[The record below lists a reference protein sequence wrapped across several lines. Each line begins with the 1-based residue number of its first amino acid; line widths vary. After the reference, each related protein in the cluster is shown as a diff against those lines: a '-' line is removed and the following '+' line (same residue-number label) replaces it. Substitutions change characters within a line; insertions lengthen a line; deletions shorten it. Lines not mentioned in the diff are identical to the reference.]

1 MPGGDHAC
9 GEASFLRHPG
19 DRGFREGADQAIT
32 PAERLRFSDPV
43 WSATAHHPSASAITP
58 AERLRFSDIGGGL
71 LDCASVVAITPAER
85 LRFSDAPPRARWPG
99 AAICDQ
105 ACGGALFLR
114 RHPTIVVIIDVG
126 RRTEEKPM
134 TSYYKLTTHD
144 GWDLFTGSTVNYRAA
159 CGAGVPLHCPTEPS
173 SSGPALCQPG
183 VLHASLTP
191 RATFSG
197 LDRERQGLDRLAL
210 WEVVG
215 DPVVDDGRTVGF
227 RALLVVRELPLI
239 ATVWGAGYHE
249 RIAWVHDE
257 LIPAVREIPWLR
269 PPEAPVYEHLE
280 VLATEHLLALSEWGD
295 TGPLPLRVVSGR
307 ADAAVAAAD
316 AADAADAVAAGD
328 VG

>member
-1 MPGGDHAC
+1 
-9 GEASFLRHPG
+9 
-19 DRGFREGADQAIT
+19 
-32 PAERLRFSDPV
+32 
-43 WSATAHHPSASAITP
+43 
-58 AERLRFSDIGGGL
+58 
-71 LDCASVVAITPAER
+71 
-85 LRFSDAPPRARWPG
+85 
-99 AAICDQ
+99 
-105 ACGGALFLR
+105 
-114 RHPTIVVIIDVG
+114 
-126 RRTEEKPM
+126 M

-159 CGAGVPLHCPTEPS
+159 CGTGVPLQCPTEPS

-280 VLATEHLLALSEWGD
+280 GLATEHLLALSEWGD

-316 AADAADAVAAGD
+316 AADAAADAADAAADAAAVAAGLFGRLRWYVYPGYAIRRCARWHLRGD
-328 VG
+328 ERANPWLPLVELWSLGVLPIGVVGGEYVVYVPGGCASDGEDHA

>member
-1 MPGGDHAC
+1 
-9 GEASFLRHPG
+9 
-19 DRGFREGADQAIT
+19 
-32 PAERLRFSDPV
+32 
-43 WSATAHHPSASAITP
+43 
-58 AERLRFSDIGGGL
+58 
-71 LDCASVVAITPAER
+71 
-85 LRFSDAPPRARWPG
+85 
-99 AAICDQ
+99 
-105 ACGGALFLR
+105 
-114 RHPTIVVIIDVG
+114 
-126 RRTEEKPM
+126 M

-159 CGAGVPLHCPTEPS
+159 CGTGVPLHCPTEPS

-269 PPEAPVYEHLE
+269 PPSAPVYEHLE
-280 VLATEHLLALSEWGD
+280 ALATEHLLALSEWGD

-328 VG
+328 VAAGDVAADAAIYATVGAAADAAVAAADAADAAADAAAVAAGLFGRLRWYVYPGYAIRRCARWHLRGEERANPWLPLVEMWSLGVLPIGVVGGEYVVYVPGGCASDGEDHA